1 MATTTLNV
9 TNNDTLDLVVW
20 IYDLN
25 LQGLPPSQ
33 QVVPNANG
41 AVLNQGAPPLP
52 VQLQQDRTGNVSYH
66 WAAEEIT
73 TVRHPRHDTGVF
85 PPPAAAAP
93 VARPAAAAPVA
104 PLTLNIYL
112 TGTGKLLPYMFRPYP

>member
-1 MATTTLNV
+1 MPTANLTVTTTDRFN
-9 TNNDTLDLVVW
+9 LVVW

-25 LQGLPPSQ
+25 APGTPSQ

-41 AVLNQGAPPLP
+41 APLNQGATLTVPLI
-52 VQLQQDRTGNVSYH
+52 VDGAGNVSYH
-66 WAAEEIT
+66 WAAEEIA
-73 TVRHPRHDTGVF
+73 VKHPRHDTGVF